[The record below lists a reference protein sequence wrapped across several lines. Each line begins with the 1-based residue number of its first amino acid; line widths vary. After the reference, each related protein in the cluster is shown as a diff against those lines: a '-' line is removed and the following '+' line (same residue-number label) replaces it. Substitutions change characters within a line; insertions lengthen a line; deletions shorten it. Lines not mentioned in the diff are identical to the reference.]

1 MRKRE
6 QDRVSPEDLRIGPAV
21 LPRSQTDKPKEPSGT
36 HARDLQHAVG
46 NQAMMRLLQSGAI
59 HAKLD
64 VSQPGDPDEVEAD
77 RMAEQVVSPAIY
89 RKCAC
94 EGKGTSCPAC
104 EEEEVEQAKGI
115 HRKAN
120 QPPDTNE
127 SVHDDLLQSLGPG
140 QPLDPQVRE
149 KMESAFG
156 LDFEQVRIHADPPGA
171 SSARS
176 VNARAFT
183 ADQHIVFGNGEYS
196 PHSSSGSR
204 LLAHELAHTVQ
215 NRKPAA
221 RNASASHSTIKRE
234 SLVGKASD
242 WFSKKTE
249 KAGKWVDEKKWAI
262 YRAMIAGLK
271 SQKVLA
277 INLMRSLVPKL
288 PSYFQSAASSII
300 DVADFFVD
308 MEIAL
313 LLAIIGLAVGFAEG
327 IVGLVVGLIKLA
339 VGLLKMVVDSMVALM
354 GKSEEFEKDLD
365 ALAAAVKAIPPGLT
379 KIKDQWIERYQ
390 HATLEEQVLMGG
402 ELVGQIEAFIATF
415 AFAGTK
421 AGQATT
427 LTVST
432 GETAVKVG
440 AGGLAVLEPAP
451 ALAVTIPAVVPKTA
465 AEAAVVSSQMM
476 AMGATGAGGG
486 GAGAAARVGEQK
498 KKTPS
503 QKDDEKAKESDQGSK
518 AGEAEQSPL
527 QKKYAE
533 RSKTKYPDIEWR
545 RIEQL
550 EERFP
555 KLKSAKLRPVRRPG
569 TGSEAIF
576 EERMQTTQSP
586 YSLAGYSSDG
596 QQVIQ
601 FDGISPNGFIEEI
614 KIEQVAGKVDDI
626 VAQLRAQADFARDFG
641 LRGVEYSIH
650 TPAVADAVEARVA
663 EEHLRN
669 VYRLP

>member
-1 MRKRE
+1 M
-6 QDRVSPEDLRIGPAV
+6 L
-21 LPRSQTDKPKEPSGT
+21 
-36 HARDLQHAVG
+36 
-46 NQAMMRLLQSGAI
+46 RLLQSGDV

-64 VSQPGDPDEVEAD
+64 VSQPGDPDEMEAN
-77 RMAEQVVSPAIY
+77 RMAEQVVSPTVH
-89 RKCAC
+89 RKCSC
-94 EGKGTSCPAC
+94 EGSAEICPAC
-104 EEEEVEQAKGI
+104 RQKEAETSKGI
-115 HRKAN
+115 HRETN
-120 QPPDTNE
+120 QASTAGE
-127 SVHDDLLQSLGPG
+127 SYSEDFLETIGPG
-140 QPLDPQVRE
+140 QPLEPQLRAD
-149 KMESAFG
+149 MESRFG
-156 LDFEQVRIHADPPGA
+156 HDFGVVKVHTGEAAA

-183 ADQHIVFGNGEYS
+183 AGQRIVFGEGEYA
-196 PHSSSGSR
+196 PHSNSGVR
-204 LLAHELAHTVQ
+204 LLTHELAHTVQ

-221 RNASASHSTIKRE
+221 KNVSASHSPIKRE

-242 WFSKKTE
+242 WFSEKTE

-271 SQKVLA
+271 SQKLVT
-277 INLMRSLVPKL
+277 INLMRSLVPQL

-300 DVADFFVD
+300 DVADFFID

-313 LLAIIGLAVGFAEG
+313 LLAIVGLAVGFVEG
-327 IVGLVVGLIKLA
+327 IVGLIVGLIKLA
-339 VGLLKMVVDSMVALM
+339 LGLLKMVVDALVALM

-379 KIKDQWIERYQ
+379 RIKDQWIERYK

-440 AGGLAVLEPAP
+440 AGGLGVLEPAP

-486 GAGAAARVGEQK
+486 GAGAAARAGEQ

-503 QKDDEKAKESDQGSK
+503 QKDDEKAAEQDSK
-518 AGEAEQSPL
+518 AGEAEQSRL

-576 EERMQTTQSP
+576 EERMQTTQGS

-601 FDGISPNGFIEEI
+601 FDGISPNGFVEEI
-614 KIEQVAGKVDDI
+614 KIEQMAGSVDDI
-626 VAQLRAQADFARDFG
+626 VAQLRTQAEFARDYG
-641 LRGVEYSIH
+641 LRGVEYSVQ
-650 TPAVADAVEARVA
+650 TPAVADAIEARVA